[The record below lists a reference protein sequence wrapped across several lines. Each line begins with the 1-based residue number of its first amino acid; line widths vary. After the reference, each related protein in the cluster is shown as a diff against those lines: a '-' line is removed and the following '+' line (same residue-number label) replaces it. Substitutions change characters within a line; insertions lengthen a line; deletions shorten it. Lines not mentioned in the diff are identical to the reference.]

1 MTISE
6 YDGPTAWA
14 DMTAVE
20 KMEAWL
26 RGDVAECDEREVFK
40 QAIREARSDAAVMT
54 AISAELRE
62 SQAEVARLRAARV
75 LPDCIKVEVPKGDP
89 SSAFV
94 AIMKDGGVHIG
105 GWYRRNSDE
114 ISERL
119 LWRLANAIALEPTR

>member
-1 MTISE
+1 MSASE
-6 YDGPTAWA
+6 RKAVQDAVASLERTLGIEGQYEAGLIASAARIRQA
-14 DMTAVE
+14 DAEIVV
-20 KMEAWL
+20 L
-26 RGDVAECDEREVFK
+26 RGAL
-40 QAIREARSDAAVMT
+40 A
-54 AISAELRE
+54 E
-62 SQAEVARLRAARV
+62 SQARAEKAEAEVARLRAARV

>member
-14 DMTAVE
+14 DMTAAE
-20 KMEAWL
+20 KMEGIL
-26 RGDVAECDEREVFK
+26 IGEFTDVDELELYR
-40 QAIREARSDAAVMT
+40 QAIREAASDQATMT
-54 AISAELRE
+54 AMAEANRAL
-62 SQAEVARLRAARV
+62 QAEVARLRAARV
-75 LPDCIKVEVPKGDP
+75 LPDCIKVEVPDGDP

-105 GWYRRNSDE
+105 GWYRRNSEE

-119 LWRLANAIALEPTR
+119 LWRLAFLIALEPTR